1 MKQLS
6 SLDIDGRRI
15 IKNVVRRSRNDIPSD
30 NMAKQFIAAYES
42 AMKKKSKH

>member
-42 AMKKKSKH
+42 AMKKKAKR